1 MSAHVSSEPVAS
13 KSSATVLSIE
23 NLTIDLPSWAERAH
37 AVENVSVALG
47 RDEIVCIVGESGSGK
62 SVMARAALGLFP
74 SRHVRP
80 SGGRILFQGENLLA
94 ATEVRLRELR
104 GSRIAMITLRIDGV
118 STATSRIAN
127 RKNGIVWKISVKR
140 ISSASTRPP

>member
-1 MSAHVSSEPVAS
+1 MSAHASNDAVAS
-13 KSSATVLSIE
+13 KSSEGVLSIE
-23 NLTIDLPSWAERAH
+23 NLTVDLPSWAERAH

-80 SGGRILFQGENLLA
+80 SAGRILFRGENGRA
-94 ATEVRLRELR
+94 SCRER
-104 GSRIAMITLRIDGV
+104 VCNDV
-118 STATSRIAN
+118 
-127 RKNGIVWKISVKR
+127 
-140 ISSASTRPP
+140 